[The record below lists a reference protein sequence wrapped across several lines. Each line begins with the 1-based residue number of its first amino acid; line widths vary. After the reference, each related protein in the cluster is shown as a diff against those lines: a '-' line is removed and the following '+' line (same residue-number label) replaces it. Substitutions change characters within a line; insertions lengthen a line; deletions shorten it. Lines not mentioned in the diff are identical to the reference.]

1 MSNSDTRGLLAG
13 LGIGAALILCC
24 AGPVLIAAGAL
35 GALAGI
41 FSSPWLWAAAGVA
54 LVSAV
59 ALTAARKRSATHSP
73 QDGSS
78 SPSQRDDCCPP
89 PDRHHDESAPS
100 PQQRPDNEPT
110 RRRFPR

>member
-54 LVSAV
+54 LVSAGAHRGPQAISHPQPPGRLLV
-59 ALTAARKRSATHSP
+59 AVAA
-73 QDGSS
+73 
-78 SPSQRDDCCPP
+78 
-89 PDRHHDESAPS
+89 
-100 PQQRPDNEPT
+100 
-110 RRRFPR
+110 